1 MGVGTSHPP
10 VSRATGV
17 TAMRRAGA
25 VGSAHAGVLGGPAR
39 YNGKQGGVLTGTGLK
54 RRPTAP

>member
-1 MGVGTSHPP
+1 
-10 VSRATGV
+10 
-17 TAMRRAGA
+17 MRRAGA